1 MVGATIGRS
10 CHGTEYGGGAGFGG
24 GGGEGGGSVPGSTLD
39 GRRGACTS
47 DVEVGAAAWAVSLRL
62 SSVWAGGVASSA
74 WADDAHKSAAP
85 TSTGALRRL
94 CIANSTCWT
103 EDLGEDW

>member
-24 GGGEGGGSVPGSTLD
+24 VGGEGGGSVPGSTLD

-47 DVEVGAAAWAVSLRL
+47 GVEVGAVAWAVSLRL
-62 SSVWAGGVASSA
+62 SSVAAGCLGSSA
-74 WADDAHKSAAP
+74 WADDAHKRAAP

-94 CIANSTCWT
+94 CIPNSTCWK
-103 EDLGEDW
+103 EGSGEDW